1 MKSPDERARQS
12 CRILVDAAQAEAD
25 EGHGFVVPASVVR
38 SLRVIP
44 QHACTILTFSL
55 HEAARLLNI
64 PPAILDAEV
73 HHHLVV
79 HDIVHGATRPGARPA
94 TRPGGTTGTA
104 GQPLTRSGP
113 R

>member
-1 MKSPDERARQS
+1 MKSPDEEARQ
-12 CRILVDAAQAEAD
+12 CARCLIDAAQLEAD

-44 QHACTILTFSL
+44 QHACKTATFTL
-55 HEAARLLNI
+55 HEAARLLSI

-79 HDIVHGATRPGARPA
+79 HAIVTGAGRTGAGQAVTRVRRGGRGAR
-94 TRPGGTTGTA
+94 
-104 GQPLTRSGP
+104 
-113 R
+113 